1 MAPDSLSQLSLFSNS
16 DTPQDT
22 RQSEEMAQ
30 HFNSQIRNVT
40 HEGVTHYSLVDIC
53 EQFADTSQ
61 DARKYW
67 NDTKKRLAKES
78 FQSSERIRQLK
89 LVSPKD
95 GKKYLTDVA
104 DAETCLRIV
113 QAISSPK
120 AEPIRLWLARV
131 AYERLEE
138 IAQPGLATDNAR
150 RREIAGL
157 RARGMSQDR
166 AEEWLEQ
173 REKGKQIRLGI
184 TGEWKIRGAHGKDYV
199 RLTDDVNSVA
209 LGASAQALKQQ
220 LKLAKND
227 NLRDHLSA
235 AEIATVGATEYFAAG
250 LHAKRDSH
258 GIDELSDDVKD
269 TRTIIDAARDAIK
282 TVFSKERPR
291 RN

>member
-16 DTPQDT
+16 DNTPQDT

-40 HEGVTHYSLVDIC
+40 HEGVTRYSLVDIC
-53 EQFADTSQ
+53 AQFSESAAPDQYWRDTQ
-61 DARKYW
+61 
-67 NDTKKRLAKES
+67 KRLKRDG
-78 FQSSERIRQLK
+78 FQPQENVLRLK
-89 LVSPKD
+89 LMAKD
-95 GKKYLTDVA
+95 GKQRIADVA

-113 QAISSPK
+113 QSIPSPK

-157 RARGMSQDR
+157 QSRGMSQDR

-184 TGEWKIRGAHGKDYV
+184 TDEWKVRGAHGKDYV

>member
-1 MAPDSLSQLSLFSNS
+1 
-16 DTPQDT
+16 
-22 RQSEEMAQ
+22 MAQ

-53 EQFADTSQ
+53 AQFADTQ
-61 DARKYW
+61 TDPRHYW
-67 NDTKKRLAKES
+67 RDTKKRLARDGFDVGEKIS
-78 FQSSERIRQLK
+78 RISMTDK
-89 LVSPKD
+89 T
-95 GKKYLTDVA
+95 GKRKQETDVA

-113 QAISSPK
+113 QSIPSPK

-157 RARGMSQDR
+157 QSRGMSQDR

-184 TGEWKIRGAHGKDYV
+184 TDEWKVRGAHGKDYV